1 MFKKYFVKIFFL
13 IFLLIFSIWIY
24 TKYFKKED
32 VKQLG
37 INNNIEDIIYN
48 SNIIE
53 NVNYTSSD
61 LKGNEYIIDA
71 LEGEIDLKNNDI
83 IFLKTVTTLIKMK
96 KNSETVIIT
105 SDYGKYNTINYDTI
119 FSGNV
124 KVVYLD
130 NTITGE
136 YLDFSI
142 PRNSMIMTN
151 NVVYNNL
158 NNILKA
164 DIVEV
169 NIETKDTKVS
179 MHDINKKVNIQSI
192 N

>member
-1 MFKKYFVKIFFL
+1 MFKKYFVKIF
-13 IFLLIFSIWIY
+13 LLILLLLLFIWLY
-24 TKYFKKED
+24 AKYFEKED
-32 VKQLG
+32 IKKLVD
-37 INNNIEDIIYN
+37 IDNIENKIYN

-53 NVNYTSSD
+53 DVNYTSKD
-61 LKGNEYIIDA
+61 LRGNEYIIDA
-71 LEGEIDLKNNDI
+71 LEGEIDLTNNDI

-96 KNSETVIIT
+96 KNSETIIIT

-124 KVVYLD
+124 KVVYLN

-136 YLDFSI
+136 YLDFSLS
-142 PRNSMIMTN
+142 RNSLIMTT

-164 DIVEV
+164 DVVEV

-179 MHDINKKVNIQSI
+179 MYDINKKVNIQSI

>member
-1 MFKKYFVKIFFL
+1 MKPLNDLHSKQTAALPTCGVSLSCSFNLCSFL
-13 IFLLIFSIWIY
+13 NAFIW
-24 TKYFKKED
+24 FC
-32 VKQLG
+32 V
-37 INNNIEDIIYN
+37 
-48 SNIIE
+48 
-53 NVNYTSSD
+53 
-61 LKGNEYIIDA
+61 
-71 LEGEIDLKNNDI
+71 
-83 IFLKTVTTLIKMK
+83 
-96 KNSETVIIT
+96 
-105 SDYGKYNTINYDTI
+105 I

>member
-1 MFKKYFVKIFFL
+1 MFKKYFLKIFFL
-13 IFLLIFSIWIY
+13 ICLLLFFMWLY
-24 TKYFKKED
+24 TKYFEKDDME
-32 VKQLG
+32 QLG
-37 INNNIEDIIYN
+37 TINNIESKIYN

-53 NVNYTSSD
+53 DVNYTSKD

-71 LEGEIDLKNNDI
+71 LEGEIDLTNNDI

-96 KNSETVIIT
+96 KKSENIIIT

-124 KVVYLD
+124 KVIYLN

-142 PRNSMIMTN
+142 PRNSMIMTT

-164 DIVEV
+164 DVVEV

>member
-37 INNNIEDIIYN
+37 INNNIEDTIYN

>member
-13 IFLLIFSIWIY
+13 IFLLIFFIWIY

-37 INNNIEDIIYN
+37 INNNIENKIYN

-53 NVNYTSSD
+53 NVNYTSND

-96 KNSETVIIT
+96 KNSETIIIT
-105 SDYGKYNTINYDTI
+105 SDYGKYNTMNYDTI

-169 NIETKDTKVS
+169 NIETKD
-179 MHDINKKVNIQSI
+179 
-192 N
+192 